1 MRLLLDTHIL
11 VWLVAVDSRLLPR
24 LAASLAGDDLMISTA
39 SIWELSIKYHL
50 GKLPSVG
57 LLLEDVQGR
66 ADQLMAQA
74 LEDGLHLVSLDE
86 RVTAWAGAPLLNW
99 R

>member
-1 MRLLLDTHIL
+1 M
-11 VWLVAVDSRLLPR
+11 
-24 LAASLAGDDLMISTA
+24 
-39 SIWELSIKYHL
+39 
-50 GKLPSVG
+50 
-57 LLLEDVQGR
+57 

-99 R
+99 C